1 MAHSTCKR
9 TKQRS
14 DCGRPSTVGERKNN
28 QMASRCL
35 TLFTALHGPQLRSF
49 ATHTERTKSWPLFG
63 ASSAAIRWREDRE
76 TIIVLQIR
84 TPTFGFVQLLVCRF
98 ATRPLEGHRSSCS
111 LEGLS
116 ALTPSTRLP
125 KMTYPAASR
134 RSDSGRLLL
143 PQPPSEPLHR
153 RLKEGD
159 KPLKKKNINHQIIV
173 SNCLNC

>member
-1 MAHSTCKR
+1 MLRFRVWWWLRVPLPSCFRVGLLRCKELLQIAEVRIESHSTCKR

-49 ATHTERTKSWPLFG
+49 ANHTEQTKFWPLFG
-63 ASSAAIRWREDRE
+63 APSAAIRWREDRE

-98 ATRPLEGHRSSCS
+98 ATRPLEGHRSS
-111 LEGLS
+111 
-116 ALTPSTRLP
+116 
-125 KMTYPAASR
+125 
-134 RSDSGRLLL
+134 
-143 PQPPSEPLHR
+143 
-153 RLKEGD
+153 
-159 KPLKKKNINHQIIV
+159 
-173 SNCLNC
+173 